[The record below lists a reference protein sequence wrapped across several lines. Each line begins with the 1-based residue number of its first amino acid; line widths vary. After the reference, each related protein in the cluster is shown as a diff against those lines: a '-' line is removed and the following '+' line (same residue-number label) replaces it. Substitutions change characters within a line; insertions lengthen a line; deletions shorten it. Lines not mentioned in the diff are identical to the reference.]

1 MDGPAI
7 DPAAALQLPRQP
19 FLMTA
24 CLDDARTGL
33 VTPWVQQ
40 CAQEP
45 LLVTVALPRGTAIEP
60 LIRDSR
66 TFALTALDPADRIIP
81 RRFEPPPPADEDPF
95 FGLRI
100 LEAVTGCP
108 ILRRGQYWFD
118 CDLVGH
124 LAPEATHRVYLGQ
137 VVASGVCQALE
148 QEASSRITAS
158 KN

>member
-1 MDGPAI
+1 MDGPLI
-7 DPAAALQLPRQP
+7 DPAIAMRLPRQP

-24 CLDDARTGL
+24 CLDDTRTGL

-40 CAQEP
+40 CSAEP
-45 LLVTVALPRGTAIEP
+45 ILLSIALPRGTSLEP

-66 TFALTALDPADRIIP
+66 RFALTALDPEDRIIP
-81 RRFEPPPPADEDPF
+81 RRFDPPPPADEDPF

-100 LEAVTGCP
+100 LHSVTGCP
-108 ILRRGQYWFD
+108 ILRRGLYWFD
-118 CDLVGH
+118 CELVGH

-137 VVASGVCQALE
+137 VMASGLCDDLSMAE
-148 QEASSRITAS
+148 KRRIAAS